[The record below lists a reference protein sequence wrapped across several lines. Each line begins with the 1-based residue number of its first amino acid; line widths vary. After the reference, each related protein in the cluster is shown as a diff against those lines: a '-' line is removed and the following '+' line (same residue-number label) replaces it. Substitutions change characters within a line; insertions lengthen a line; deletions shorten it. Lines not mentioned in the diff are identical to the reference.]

1 MLSSPPLAS
10 LFARAQ
16 ELRGPFTLSEGS
28 SSFEQLREAV
38 EQKLAMQL
46 RTVDN
51 AFVQRAHML
60 HSQQRMHA
68 VCAAEIA
75 TSIEAAAQDPD
86 SINKIR
92 QDVPS
97 LVRSLSELQ
106 GALVGDLVELV
117 LGCAQS
123 AEERSAAQAERIA
136 RAEGETSEVRARRP
150 RSSSAV
156 ATTHA
161 RAPEV
166 CRQRRCS
173 LPLLLAVRSLM
184 RYSRAPRAAARGCR
198 AA

>member
-28 SSFEQLREAV
+28 SSYEQLREAA
-38 EQKLAMQL
+38 EHKLAAQL

-60 HSQQRMHA
+60 HSQQRMHS

-75 TSIEAAAQDPD
+75 TSVEAAAQDPD
-86 SINKIR
+86 SVNKIR

-97 LVRSLSELQ
+97 LVRSLSELH

-123 AEERSAAQAERIA
+123 AEERCAAQAERIS
-136 RAEGETSEVRARRP
+136 RAEGETSEVRACP
-150 RSSSAV
+150 RSA
-156 ATTHA
+156 HA
-161 RAPEV
+161 AHKVPH
-166 CRQRRCS
+166 CRR
-173 LPLLLAVRSLM
+173 LLAPAL
-184 RYSRAPRAAARGCR
+184 
-198 AA
+198 